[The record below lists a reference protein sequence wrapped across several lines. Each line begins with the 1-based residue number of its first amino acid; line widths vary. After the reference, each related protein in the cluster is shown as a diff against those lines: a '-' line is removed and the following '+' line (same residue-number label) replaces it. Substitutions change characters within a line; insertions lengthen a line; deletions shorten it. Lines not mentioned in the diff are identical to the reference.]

1 MPNSTDKKGYGWSGR
16 RSIVLAVALKV
27 PSLKATFSPNPVIS
41 SQTSFPF
48 HSLHLTLGICPI
60 PCEPSYGFPALPHH
74 PQLQVAGN
82 SSPTTGVYQR
92 LLSSPH
98 SALWL
103 RVQWHMCVRIARTHV
118 QTRMH
123 THTCKHAPTRAQ
135 DMNTSTCVHA
145 YTHAHTWI

>member
-48 HSLHLTLGICPI
+48 HLLHLTLGICPI
-60 PCEPSYGFPALPHH
+60 PCEPSYGFLALPHH

-123 THTCKHAPTRAQ
+123 THTHASMHPH
-135 DMNTSTCVHA
+135 VHK
-145 YTHAHTWI
+145 T